1 VKAITIVSIATVAIA
16 GVFALRSPF
25 DEQHQRRVFVLS
37 SDNVRFSHSRF
48 IWWGTVFGAGFAELG
63 AIISLPLTNDTF
75 ISGQPMG
82 RPDLNNWLMTLLPI
96 LAWSAR
102 GLYKKIC
109 TTGME
114 IGIFYTRF
122 QL

>member
-1 VKAITIVSIATVAIA
+1 MSIATLAVA

-25 DEQHQRRVFVLS
+25 DEQHQRRLFVLS
-37 SDNVRFSHSRF
+37 SDNVRGFSLPLYLG
-48 IWWGTVFGAGFAELG
+48 GTVFRAGFAELG

-75 ISGQPMG
+75 MSGQPMA
-82 RPDLNNWLMTLLPI
+82 RPDLNNWLITLLPI
-96 LAWSAR
+96 LAWSVR
-102 GLYKKIC
+102 SLYKKIC

-114 IGIFYTRF
+114 IGISYTRF